1 MRILSERSRL
11 ARTLIAATTIL
22 ATATAGIVVGVGIAN
37 AVATGPVVTPF
48 NTSILGT
55 KTDTAQ
61 RSYSSKS
68 WVTLTTLN
76 MAPTW
81 DTNHALVR
89 FSSQSKCQAG
99 SSDGWCTIRILVNDT
114 EAAPADGTN
123 FVWQWE
129 GNNETW
135 GARSMER
142 TLDTYLGRS
151 VNITVQVAV
160 RGGATSFIL
169 QDWILVGQAY

>member
-1 MRILSERSRL
+1 MRILSGRSRL
-11 ARTLIAATTIL
+11 ARTLIAATTVL
-22 ATATAGIVVGVGIAN
+22 VTATAGIVVGVGIAN
-37 AVATGPVVTPF
+37 AVATGPVVTQF
-48 NTSILGT
+48 NTSVLGT

-61 RSYSSKS
+61 RSFTSKS
-68 WVTLTTLN
+68 WTTVTTLS
-76 MAPTW
+76 MFPSFDAY
-81 DTNHALVR
+81 HALVR

-99 SSDGWCTIRILVNDT
+99 SSDGWCSVRILVNDA

-129 GNNETW
+129 GSNETW

-142 TLDTYLGRS
+142 TMDTSLGRS
-151 VNITVQVAV
+151 IIVTVQVAL

-169 QDWILVGQAY
+169 QDWILSAQAF